1 MDNLSVFVERL
12 KEYMSEQNLSAS
24 ALAPKIN
31 CSRAALSGLLN
42 EAHVPST
49 AIVIALVEYFN
60 CSADYL
66 LGLVDY
72 PRVTEFKPLKPFG
85 DTLRKCLNESGK
97 SEYRLQKDLNISR
110 SLTYRWLN
118 NKALPKIDSLI
129 RLKNYFGCSVDY
141 LLGREV

>member
-12 KEYMSEQNLSAS
+12 NEYMSEHDLNAS
-24 ALAPKIN
+24 TLAPKIKF
-31 CSRAALSGLLN
+31 SRVTISELLN
-42 EAHVPST
+42 EAHAPST
-49 AIVIALVEYFN
+49 EIIVALVEYFN

-72 PRVTEFKPLKPFG
+72 PRTTEFKPIKPFG
-85 DTLRKCLNESGK
+85 ETLRKCLKESGK
-97 SEYRLQKDLNISR
+97 SEYRLQKDLNVSS

-129 RLKNYFGCSVDY
+129 KLKHYFGCSIDY
-141 LLGREV
+141 LLGREI

>member
-12 KEYMSEQNLSAS
+12 KEYMSEQDLNAS
-24 ALAPKIN
+24 TLATKIK
-31 CSRAALSGLLN
+31 CSRVTISGLLN
-42 EAHVPST
+42 EAHAPST
-49 AIVIALVEYFN
+49 EIIIALVEYFN

-72 PRVTEFKPLKPFG
+72 PRVTEFKALKPFG
-85 DTLRKCLNESGK
+85 DTLRKCLKESGK
-97 SEYRLQKDLNISR
+97 TEYRLQKDLDISS

-129 RLKNYFGCSVDY
+129 KLKNYFGCSVDY
-141 LLGREV
+141 LLGREI